1 MCGRRPPRPRPAFL
15 CVQAKECE
23 NVTRVVKE
31 LAEGRSKT
39 VAARAAM
46 QVRAQPGGQAHAQ
59 AAGPAARAPAH
70 AHPRIH
76 TLSHAHTQPLTRALS
91 RTRTCVRTP
100 SSHARPHASHALLS
114 CLPFPAQ
121 DKYGELQCEY
131 ARTLRVADLSRAASK
146 ENVARTGR
154 ALRTMR
160 QSQAELAAARKH
172 AAAMAERARKARVE
186 NGMLKASPRG
196 HAVLCCAALPVQGAF
211 CWAAGTPQP
220 RPLEHPPGGERGWR
234 AAPRA
239 WPSLTRAHPRACRRS
254 WLCWSAWVWRR
265 CRKARS

>member
-1 MCGRRPPRPRPAFL
+1 MSEPAPIMEPCCAACSLERATVRAKTAFFDALSRGAEHDPYGSCAPQQPAARDRGVQQQCDAHVPSALLHHTCGLSAAADRRQRQGGAPPRREGDVARRVAL
-15 CVQAKECE
+15 EERQAELEGTIRRLQEQLAASEAARKATAASLARKAKECD

-46 QVRAQPGGQAHAQ
+46 
-59 AAGPAARAPAH
+59 
-70 AHPRIH
+70 
-76 TLSHAHTQPLTRALS
+76 
-91 RTRTCVRTP
+91 
-100 SSHARPHASHALLS
+100 
-114 CLPFPAQ
+114 Q

-172 AAAMAERARKARVE
+172 AAAMTERARKARVE
-186 NGMLKASPRG
+186 NAMLKEKV
-196 HAVLCCAALPVQGAF
+196 AVLERLGLEEVQESAVMREF
-211 CWAAGTPQP
+211 S
-220 RPLEHPPGGERGWR
+220 RYRLGE
-234 AAPRA
+234 
-239 WPSLTRAHPRACRRS
+239 TY
-254 WLCWSAWVWRR
+254 
-265 CRKARS
+265 